1 MNWSRYFHPHDGM
14 LPADSSQLNMKK
26 STIWLLAILMALTLV
41 GLLYIQII
49 YMKSM
54 IRMRDD
60 QFTEGVRR
68 SLYAVSSLLEQDETK
83 YFLEEDV
90 AQVESSSIYAQYGGA
105 PHLGG
110 VKYSFT
116 THSGLAGEVTLK
128 SDAEKIYKIQNGNGI
143 ANSFN
148 SMREELKGQY
158 LYQKGV
164 IDDVIINI
172 MNKAGDRPIEER
184 ADSVAV
190 RKYLQRELENNGL
203 EIPFEFAVVSR
214 NGKVFYQSGG
224 FSNVNPAMLENS
236 MFVQSL
242 FRNDPAVKKNYLKV
256 YFPSKTKY
264 ILSSVKFMI
273 PSFIFTFVVLIVFL
287 YTIIVAF
294 RQKKITEMKNDFI
307 NNMTHEFK
315 TPISTISLAA
325 QMLNDQSV
333 RKSPET
339 LQHISNVINDETKR
353 LRFQVE
359 KVLQMSMFDKK
370 KGTLRMQ
377 DVDAN
382 LVISN
387 VVNTFRLKVEK
398 YGGRIDSNFDA
409 VDAIVNVDEMHF
421 TNVIFNLLDNA
432 FKYRNENRP
441 LQLSVST
448 RDISNQR
455 LEIVIADNGIGIRKE
470 DLKKIFEKFYRVS
483 TGNRHDVK
491 GFGLGLAY
499 VHKMVTLM
507 GGEIKAESE
516 LGRGTRFVITLP
528 LLETSSDDETPER
541 TQDSE

>member
-1 MNWSRYFHPHDGM
+1 
-14 LPADSSQLNMKK
+14 MKK
-26 STIWLLAILMALTLV
+26 STIWLLTVLMALTVV
-41 GLLYIQII
+41 GLLYIQIM
-49 YMKSM
+49 YMESM

-68 SLYAVSSLLEQDETK
+68 SLYAVSALLEQDETK
-83 YFLEEDV
+83 FFLEEDV
-90 AQVESSSIYAQYGGA
+90 AEVEASSIYAQYGGA

-110 VKYSFT
+110 IKYGFS
-116 THSGLAGEVTLK
+116 THSGLVGEVTLK
-128 SDAEKIYKIQNGNGI
+128 ADAEKIYKIQSDNNI
-143 ANSFN
+143 ANSYN

-190 RKYLQRELENNGL
+190 RRYLTRELENNGL
-203 EIPFEFAVVSR
+203 GLPFEFAVVNR
-214 NGKVFYQSGG
+214 NGKVFYQSHG
-224 FSNVNPAMLENS
+224 FANVNPATLENS

-242 FRNDPAVKKNYLKV
+242 FRNDPPAKKNYLKV

-264 ILSSVKFMI
+264 ILSSLKFMI
-273 PSFIFTFVVLIVFL
+273 PSFLFTFILLIVFI
-287 YTIIVAF
+287 YTIIIAF
-294 RQKKITEMKNDFI
+294 RQKKLTEMKNDFI

-325 QMLNDQSV
+325 QMLNDPSV
-333 RKSPET
+333 RKSQPM
-339 LQHISNVINDETKR
+339 LQHISTVINDETKR

-370 KGTLRMQ
+370 SGTLRLQ

-382 LVISN
+382 SIINN

-398 YGGRIDSNFDA
+398 FGGKIDTSFDA
-409 VDAIVNVDEMHF
+409 EDAIVNVDEMHF

-432 FKYRNENRP
+432 LKYRKEEEPPR
-441 LQLSVST
+441 LTITT
-448 RDISNQR
+448 RDIAQDR
-455 LEIVIADNGIGIRKE
+455 LEIVVADNGIGIRKE

-499 VHKMVTLM
+499 VYKMITLM

-516 LGRGTRFVITLP
+516 PGKGSRFIIILP
-528 LLETSSDDETPER
+528 LLETGSDDDTPE
-541 TQDSE
+541 TGSSEEK

>member
-1 MNWSRYFHPHDGM
+1 
-14 LPADSSQLNMKK
+14 MKK
-26 STIWLLAILMALTLV
+26 SIIWLLTVLMALTAV
-41 GLLYIQII
+41 VLLYIQIM
-49 YMKSM
+49 YMESM

-60 QFTEGVRR
+60 QFSEGVRR

-90 AQVESSSIYAQYGGA
+90 AQVEASSIYAQYGGA

-110 VKYSFT
+110 IKYSFT
-116 THSGLAGEVTLK
+116 TRSGLEGDVTLK
-128 SDAEKIYKIQNGNGI
+128 ADAEKIYKIQSENNV
-143 ANSFN
+143 ASSYN

-158 LYQKGV
+158 LYQKGI

-172 MNKAGDRPIEER
+172 MNKAGDRPIVER

-190 RKYLQRELENNGL
+190 RRYLKRELENNGL
-203 EIPFEFAVVSR
+203 ELPFEFAVVNR
-214 NGKVFYQSGG
+214 NGNIFYQSSG
-224 FSNVNPAMLENS
+224 FANVNPATLENS
-236 MFVQSL
+236 IFVQSL
-242 FRNDPAVKKNYLKV
+242 FRNDPPAKKNYLKV

-264 ILSSVKFMI
+264 ILNSVKFLI
-273 PSFIFTFVVLIVFL
+273 PSFIFTFILLIVFL
-287 YTIIVAF
+287 YTIILAF
-294 RQKKITEMKNDFI
+294 RQKRLSEMKNDFI

-325 QMLNDQSV
+325 QMLNDPSV
-333 RKSPET
+333 RKSPT
-339 LQHISNVINDETKR
+339 MLQHISGVINDETKR

-370 KGTLRMQ
+370 SGTLRMQ
-377 DVDAN
+377 DADAN
-382 LVISN
+382 LIISN

-398 YGGRIDSNFDA
+398 YGGNIDARFDA
-409 VDAIVNVDEMHF
+409 EDAIVNVDGMHF

-432 FKYRNENRP
+432 FKYRQEDVP
-441 LQLSVST
+441 LQLTVTT
-448 RDISNQR
+448 RNISQDR
-455 LEIVIADNGIGIRKE
+455 LEIVIADNGIGIRKD

-499 VHKMVTLM
+499 VSKMIGLM

-516 LGRGTRFVITLP
+516 PGKGSRFIIILP
-528 LLETSSDDETPER
+528 LLETTPE
-541 TQDSE
+541 QGE

>member
-1 MNWSRYFHPHDGM
+1 M

-315 TPISTISLAA
+315 TPISTIL
-325 QMLNDQSV
+325 
-333 RKSPET
+333 SP
-339 LQHISNVINDETKR
+339 
-353 LRFQVE
+353 LRC
-359 KVLQMSMFDKK
+359 S
-370 KGTLRMQ
+370 TTSR
-377 DVDAN
+377 
-382 LVISN
+382 
-387 VVNTFRLKVEK
+387 
-398 YGGRIDSNFDA
+398 
-409 VDAIVNVDEMHF
+409 
-421 TNVIFNLLDNA
+421 
-432 FKYRNENRP
+432 
-441 LQLSVST
+441 SVS
-448 RDISNQR
+448 RPRRFS
-455 LEIVIADNGIGIRKE
+455 
-470 DLKKIFEKFYRVS
+470 IFR
-483 TGNRHDVK
+483 
-491 GFGLGLAY
+491 
-499 VHKMVTLM
+499 M
-507 GGEIKAESE
+507 
-516 LGRGTRFVITLP
+516 
-528 LLETSSDDETPER
+528 
-541 TQDSE
+541 